1 MATAQCSH
9 ESAFIGSKLI
19 SNAVGFDSDF
29 DGWGQLTG
37 EGKGPTNPG
46 DGGDHDTVSAM
57 EGKEEKAE
65 KDEDEEEG
73 GVEQAA
79 AAAQANE

>member
-46 DGGDHDTVSAM
+46 DGGDRSRYRVGD
-57 EGKEEKAE
+57 
-65 KDEDEEEG
+65 G
-73 GVEQAA
+73 G
-79 AAAQANE
+79 